1 MQNDNIFI
9 IVAISVCFILLGIIY
24 GIGFY
29 ELTIDWEMVSSLII
43 GIYLYLTYLMFS
55 IFFGKPKNQIRY
67 SQRRMPQQGKSQ
79 KAYSNAV
86 YEY

>member
-9 IVAISVCFILLGIIY
+9 IVAVSVCFILLGIIY
-24 GIGFY
+24 GIEFY

-55 IFFGKPKNQIRY
+55 IFFGKPKNQIRH
-67 SQRRMPQQGKSQ
+67 SQTKMPQQGISQ
-79 KAYSNAV
+79 KAYSNSV

>member
-9 IVAISVCFILLGIIY
+9 IAAISVCFILLSVIY

-29 ELTIDWEMVSSLII
+29 ELTVDWEMVSSII
-43 GIYLYLTYLMFS
+43 VGIYLYLAYLLLS
-55 IFFGKPKNQIRY
+55 IFFGKPKNQIRH
-67 SQRRMPQQGKSQ
+67 SQTKMPQQGISQ